1 MRPPHRFPFEF
12 VDRVDSNGPRAL
24 VASNS
29 WWLRG
34 DGPLTLPWLVEA
46 AAQAA
51 ARVLDPRPSEG
62 GRLALAAIDQASLD
76 RPVVAGETIDLQ
88 MRLVGRFRDL
98 IRVEGVVR
106 SGGEEIGRLALTLVT
121 ASAELTG
128 DGTTA
133 DGG

>member
-1 MRPPHRFPFEF
+1 M
-12 VDRVDSNGPRAL
+12 
-24 VASNS
+24 
-29 WWLRG
+29 
-34 DGPLTLPWLVEA
+34 
-46 AAQAA
+46 
-51 ARVLDPRPSEG
+51 
-62 GRLALAAIDQASLD
+62 ALAAIDQASLD

-128 DGTTA
+128 DGATA